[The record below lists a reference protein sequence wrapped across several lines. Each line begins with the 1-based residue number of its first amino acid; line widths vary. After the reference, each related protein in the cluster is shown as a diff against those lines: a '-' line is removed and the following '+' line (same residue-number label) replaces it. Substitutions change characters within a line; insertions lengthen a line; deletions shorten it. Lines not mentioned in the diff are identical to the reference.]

1 MANEVKKLME
11 WGIDTPQTRYLIMK
25 EKTALKWGDK
35 YHVVDHSEPRHS
47 HNWSDDLR
55 VNELGQI
62 VQPPIAPEEPNTK
75 NWKRMTPKRQG
86 ILAQYRADK
95 AQYDKD
101 MEEWLQLPLLN
112 DGRSVEEHRAEFL
125 RNKPVFGE
133 GINHRTFYDYMNRVF
148 DPEIPVL
155 VYWAKGFGECAFTE
169 FPRFH
174 SATYM
179 WFHQTPT
186 EEDDET
192 SLSEWMGD
200 LPVIEHESR
209 GYKRN
214 RDINEVLT
222 RTEQLDLFNCRT
234 ADTGVRIVDYGLLES
249 FGTKPNKYLAN
260 AYLDYL
266 IHDIPLTDWQKFQLN
281 KRMSKTVVK
290 DVKEGQQTLL

>member
-1 MANEVKKLME
+1 MANEVKKLIKM
-11 WGIDTPQTRYLIMK
+11 GIETPQTRYLIMK
-25 EKTALKWGDK
+25 EKTALKWGDE

-47 HNWSDDLR
+47 DNWSDDLR

-62 VQPPIAPEEPNTK
+62 VQPPIAPEKPNTK
-75 NWKRMTPKRQG
+75 NWKRMTPKRRE
-86 ILAQYRADK
+86 LLHQYKMDK
-95 AQYDKD
+95 EQYDKER
-101 MEEWLQLPLLN
+101 EEWLQLPHLN

-125 RNKPVFGE
+125 RNRPVMGE

-148 DPEIPVL
+148 NPEPAVL
-155 VYWAKGFGECAFTE
+155 TYWVKGFGEVSFLE
-169 FPRFH
+169 HPRFY
-174 SATYM
+174 SSTYM
-179 WFHQTPT
+179 WFYPTTT

-209 GYKRN
+209 NYKRN

-234 ADTGVRIVDYGLLES
+234 ADTGVRIVDYRLLES

-266 IHDIPLTDWQKFQLN
+266 LRGTPLTDWQKFQIN
-281 KRMSKTVVK
+281 KRMTKTI
-290 DVKEGQQTLL
+290 VKEGQQTLL